1 MPRTPEQGR
10 GRFQATR
17 EGYGF
22 VTPEGGGEDIFIPAA
37 EVAGSL
43 HGDQVAYLLIPDHR
57 GGPRVRGTILS
68 ILARGVAHFT
78 GVVQGPRRRLT
89 LVPDHPKL
97 PPLMRLVGDTRSV
110 ENDQRV
116 LCELND
122 ARPGR
127 LPSALYLRTLGE
139 AADPHLDEEIVK
151 AEYGLH
157 RDYPAEA
164 LEQAARATR
173 LLARASDATSRRDFR
188 AETVIT
194 IDPAD
199 ARDFDDA
206 LSLSRTAEGLWRLR
220 VHIADVAAAVP
231 EGSALD
237 REARRRGN
245 STYLPG
251 CMIPML
257 PETLSTDLL
266 SLAPGEDRP
275 VMTVS
280 ILVDQDGKITGT
292 RIDEGLIRSR
302 HRLTYGQVQEVLDGG
317 TLDVPEIDGLLHGLD
332 RVTRALRARRLAA
345 GGFDLRVPEIEI
357 RLGED
362 SRPGLIRRR
371 LQGRSHQIVE
381 DCMILANR
389 VACTFARK
397 REHPYLYRVHGEPDP
412 RALEEFWADLE
423 TLYPG
428 VPPKARQDLSG
439 LRHWLASLPD
449 EPATWRLH
457 SFFLRTLK
465 RAIYAATDTGHFGLG
480 LRGYAHFTSPIR
492 RYPDLFNHR
501 VVKWAL
507 RHGPKPVPD
516 SWREEAA
523 EVALGCTGTEE
534 RSESAE
540 RNLVRIKLLRW
551 AEQRLGEL
559 YRGRVE
565 AVLPAGFVIELEDPP
580 VTGFAPREE
589 VAHRPHVRT
598 RGRRV
603 GPGRGELALG
613 LPVIVQLVRVDLKA
627 RSLLLTVRAAGR
639 KALAL
644 QPDELE
650 SLVDPWSPAETGRRK
665 GKRHRKFSAR
675 GRETP
680 LNAAGRDRRPKRKRR
695 RKKGR
700 QR

>member
-1 MPRTPEQGR
+1 MPPTTEQGR
-10 GRFQATR
+10 GRFQGTR

-22 VTPEGGGEDIFIPAA
+22 VTPEGGGADIFIPAA
-37 EVAGSL
+37 EVAGAL
-43 HGDQVAYLLIPDHR
+43 HGDQVSYLLIPDHR
-57 GGPRVRGTILS
+57 TGPRVRGTILS

-78 GVVQGPRRRLT
+78 GVVQGTRRRLT

-97 PPLMRLVGDTRSV
+97 PPLMRLAGDTRSV
-110 ENDQRV
+110 ETAQRV
-116 LCELND
+116 LCELHD

-127 LPSALYLRTLGE
+127 LPAALYLRTLGD
-139 AADPHLDEEIVK
+139 ANDPHLDEEIVK
-151 AEYGLH
+151 AEYGLP
-157 RDYPAEA
+157 REYPAEA
-164 LEQAARATR
+164 LEQCAGSAMLLTEAREAP
-173 LLARASDATSRRDFR
+173 ARRDFR
-188 AETVIT
+188 SETVIT

-206 LSLSRTAEGLWRLR
+206 LGLSRTEEGLWRLR
-220 VHIADVAAAVP
+220 VHIADVAAAVEP
-231 EGSALD
+231 GGALD
-237 REARRRGN
+237 GEARRRGN

-257 PETLSTDLL
+257 PEVLSTDLL
-266 SLAPGEDRP
+266 SLAPGVDRP

-280 ILVDQDGKITGT
+280 ILVDQAGKITRT
-292 RIDEGLIRSR
+292 RVDEGLIRSR
-302 HRLTYGQVQEVLDGG
+302 IRLTYGQVQDVLDGG
-317 TLDVPEIDGLLHGLD
+317 TQIDAAIDALLRELDLL
-332 RVTRALRARRLAA
+332 TRALRSRRFAA
-345 GGFDLRVPEIEI
+345 GGFDLRVPQIEV

-362 SRPGLIRRR
+362 GRPGLIRRR

-381 DCMILANR
+381 ECMILANR

-397 REHPYLYRVHGEPDP
+397 RGHPYLYRVHAEPDP
-412 RALEEFWADLE
+412 KALEEFWADLE
-423 TLYPG
+423 TLWPG
-428 VPPKARQDLSG
+428 APAGARQDLSG
-439 LRHWLASLPD
+439 LRQWLATLPD
-449 EPATWRLH
+449 EPDTWRLH
-457 SFFLRTLK
+457 IFFLRTLK
-465 RAIYAATDTGHFGLG
+465 RAMYAATDTGHFGLG

-507 RHGPKPVPD
+507 RHGQEPVPD
-516 SWREEAA
+516 PWREEAA
-523 EVALGCTGTEE
+523 QIALLCTGTEE

-540 RNLVRIKLLRW
+540 RDLVRIKLLRW
-551 AEQRLGEL
+551 AEQQLGGM

-565 AVLPAGFVIELEDPP
+565 AVLPAGFVIELDDPP

-589 VAHRPHVRT
+589 PAHRPHVQT

-603 GPGRGELALG
+603 GPGRGELTLG
-613 LPVIVQLVRVDLKA
+613 LPVIVQLVRVDLRA

-639 KALAL
+639 RALAIE
-644 QPDELE
+644 PRELE
-650 SLVDPWSPAETGRRK
+650 SLVDPWSPAEAGRRK
-665 GKRHRKFSAR
+665 GRRQRKFSAR

-680 LNAAGRDRRPKRKRR
+680 LSAAGRDRRPKRKRR